1 MVSLQN
7 WKNQWGRS
15 MLAMCDWGYD
25 DLDNDAE
32 VSRDVTENL
41 KRGRR
46 GGSWSIDP
54 RWAKI

>member
-1 MVSLQN
+1 
-7 WKNQWGRS
+7 